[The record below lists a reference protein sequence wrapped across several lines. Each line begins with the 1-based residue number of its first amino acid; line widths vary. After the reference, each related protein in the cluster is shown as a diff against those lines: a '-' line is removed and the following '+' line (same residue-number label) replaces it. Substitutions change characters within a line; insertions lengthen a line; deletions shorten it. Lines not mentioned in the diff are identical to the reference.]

1 MNKIFKNK
9 KIDYEDYIIFIIC
22 ILIFCLGFLV
32 KSEFYAYLFGLIFFF
47 TGIFAGLKE
56 RGIGLVFLVSHGLTG
71 LMFMIMH
78 LFDVNSIKY
87 ISNKN
92 ELFLISNFEVPT
104 NTKIYLLLICVTFL
118 IAIIYTVIYNLN
130 KKINNDKNHIIRI
143 LVFYLAGLILC
154 YLFPKLFT
162 YLYR

>member
-56 RGIGLVFLVSHGLTG
+56 RGMGLFFLVSHGLTG

-78 LFDVNSIKY
+78 LFDMNSITY

-92 ELFLISNFEVPT
+92 ELFLISNLLSNIEVPT
-104 NTKIYLLLICVTFL
+104 NTKIYLLLICVTSL

-130 KKINNDKNHIIRI
+130 Q
-143 LVFYLAGLILC
+143 
-154 YLFPKLFT
+154 
-162 YLYR
+162 